1 MLISGASDA
10 LLNLGAHVATGG
22 AQLAYLEIPAAT
34 LRGFSDSLFPGF
46 AKDAVADIVSGSGHR
61 FMAGHDLL
69 LDVVPRFASEPVGA
83 FHQAGH
89 ILLTDFPTKAGIPIP
104 GFSHS
109 GLGQYL
115 VDCGIPKG
123 WMCLNIM
130 DAGVGLLAIGE
141 GSADLMAALS
151 GDLPMNAWTF
161 FDTYVQGSVELLAG
175 VHLQNPLLL
184 GAGIENVTAG
194 VVSAWNTYTYQV
206 PMEKF
211 FGYSLTGALV
221 GLGLAYLFGQA
232 AGIDSK
238 TTLSTAGRGAILG
251 GLSAVSKYF
260 SMGTAMGLLA
270 FQIGKYVA
278 ERQNRTQLL
287 SSGTLSVL
295 LKEMDSN
302 PIQRDIF
309 EARLSMAFDFFAENA
324 PFWKEECERR
334 KAITAHMGGSALLE
348 EEKKRIQLVSH
359 PAKSLFANRESES
372 RLF

>member
-1 MLISGASDA
+1 MLASDA
-10 LLNLGAHVATGG
+10 SDVLLNIGAHVAAGG
-22 AQLAYLEIPAAT
+22 AQLAYLEIPADT
-34 LRGFSDSLFPGF
+34 LRGFCDGLFPGL
-46 AKDAVADIVSGSGHR
+46 AKDATADVARGSGHR

-69 LDVVPRFASEPVGA
+69 LDVVPRFFSDPRGA
-83 FHQAGH
+83 LHQAGH
-89 ILLTDFPTKAGIPIP
+89 ILLTDFLTRAGIPIP
-104 GFSHS
+104 GFSHG

-115 VDCGIPKG
+115 VDCGIRKG
-123 WMCLNIM
+123 WMSLNIM

-141 GSADLMAALS
+141 GSPDLMAALS
-151 GDLPMNAWTF
+151 GDLPMSAWTF
-161 FDTYVQGSVELLAG
+161 FDTFAQGSAEVAVG
-175 VHLQNPLLL
+175 IHLQNPLLL
-184 GAGIENVTAG
+184 GGGIENVTAG

-221 GLGLAYLFGQA
+221 GVGVAYLLGRSA
-232 AGIDSK
+232 KVDSK
-238 TTLSTAGRGAILG
+238 TTLSTAGRGALLG

-270 FQIGKYVA
+270 FQIGKHVA
-278 ERQNRTQLL
+278 ERQNRVQLL
-287 SSGTLSVL
+287 SPGALSVL

-324 PFWKEECERR
+324 PVWREECERCQ
-334 KAITAHMGGSALLE
+334 AITAHMGGSALLE